1 MVDLRFQL
9 ESKLSTF
16 CGVVRTKGPHRTVA
30 DRFYGT
36 RSSVVRVVSRVCE
49 AILDS
54 ILTEQ
59 MKWPYGV
66 AQKEVVAGFKSFN
79 NMDNVIGA
87 IYGCHIPISKRD
99 ENNEVFINR
108 KQFPSLVLQGC
119 CDHNMR
125 FTDCFIGY
133 PGSVHDARVFE
144 NSDLH
149 ERTSSDTISM
159 VSNGLYIVADS
170 AYKLEPYMM
179 TPFKD
184 NGCLTKVQKKYN
196 FVQPST
202 RNVIERAF
210 RHAKRTLFKAK
221 IG

>member
-1 MVDLRFQL
+1 MVLPRK
-9 ESKLSTF
+9 KLLL
-16 CGVVRTKGPHRTVA
+16 G
-30 DRFYGT
+30 
-36 RSSVVRVVSRVCE
+36 
-49 AILDS
+49 L
-54 ILTEQ
+54 
-59 MKWPYGV
+59 
-66 AQKEVVAGFKSFN
+66 N

-87 IYGCHIPISKRD
+87 IDWCHTPISGRD

-108 KQFPSLVLQGC
+108 KQFPSLVLQAC
-119 CDHNMR
+119 CDHNMK